1 MERCCVSTKCGALG
15 MYLGLHLLETK
26 EEYLLVQKDNHNKH
40 VCIEL
45 KGTSWVVEPGQL
57 I

>member
-1 MERCCVSTKCGALG
+1 
-15 MYLGLHLLETK
+15 MYLGLYLLETK

-57 I
+57 ILQSIMSY